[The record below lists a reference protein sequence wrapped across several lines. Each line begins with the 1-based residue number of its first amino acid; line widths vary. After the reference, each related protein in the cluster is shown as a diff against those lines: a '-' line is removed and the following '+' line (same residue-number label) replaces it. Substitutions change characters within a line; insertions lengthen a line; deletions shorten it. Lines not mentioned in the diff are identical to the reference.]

1 MFDVAIVGARCSG
14 SSLGMLLARQG
25 ARVLLVDRATFP
37 SDIPHGHFIHRHGP
51 ARLHRWGVLDQ
62 IAARTPAVSNLL
74 YDAGDFPLVARNLV
88 EDGIAWGYA
97 PRRLTLDKILLDA
110 AVTSGVEVRE
120 GFSVDEFV
128 FDDGRVAGIQGRGSN
143 GQHVE
148 ERATLVVGAD
158 GRNSPLARAVQAPA
172 YNQVPPLLC
181 YYFSYWNG
189 VQAEQFEL
197 YVRPDDRRVI
207 LAFETEDDLF
217 AIFIGFPVDEFPAF
231 RSDIEAAFMRTLD
244 SIPGF
249 GDRVRA
255 GRREERF
262 YGASDLPNFYRKPF
276 GPGWALVGDAG
287 MHKDPYLALGICD
300 GLRDAE
306 LLATAIGTASGG
318 ERPMED
324 ALAAYETQRNEAS
337 AADYEQN
344 LAAARFLPMPPEVQA
359 VRAAVRHRPDDTTQ
373 LIKAAMGMIEPQ
385 QFFNPQNMQRLL
397 GGAPPAPV

>member
-1 MFDVAIVGARCSG
+1 MALPGSIAGECSTRSRPGRRRCRTCFTTPG
-14 SSLGMLLARQG
+14 
-25 ARVLLVDRATFP
+25 TFP
-37 SDIPHGHFIHRHGP
+37 SSRG
-51 ARLHRWGVLDQ
+51 
-62 IAARTPAVSNLL
+62 
-74 YDAGDFPLVARNLV
+74 NLV

-110 AVTSGVEVRE
+110 AVASGVEVRE
-120 GFSVDEFV
+120 GFSVDEYV
-128 FDDGRVAGIQGRGSN
+128 FEDGRVAGIHGRGSD

-158 GRNSPLARAVQAPA
+158 GRNSPLARAVQAPT

-181 YYFSYWNG
+181 YYFSYWSG

-197 YVRPDDRRVI
+197 YVRPDEKRVI

-231 RSDIEAAFMRTLD
+231 RSDIEASFIRTLD

-249 GDRVRA
+249 GERVRA
-255 GRREERF
+255 GQRQERF

-306 LLATAIGTASGG
+306 LLATAVGSGLDG
-318 ERPMED
+318 KRTMED

-359 VRAAVRHRPDDTTQ
+359 VRAAVRNQPDDATQ

-385 QFFNPQNMQRLL
+385 RFFNPQNMQRLL
-397 GGAPPAPV
+397 GGAPPASP